1 MTLASKHFVRA
12 AIALA
17 LVAILIPYL
26 WRADVRNRTAE
37 LNKCHTERSRADDE
51 RYTATYCYGPGE
63 NVVLRLYRSSSM
75 NLLAE
80 RLFSY
85 PRDEPVRLTWDRDAV
100 VYDAAASDGDG
111 IITLPPSLIDRL
123 LAKLP

>member
-1 MTLASKHFVRA
+1 MRV
-12 AIALA
+12 AIAVA
-17 LVAILIPYL
+17 LVIMLIPYM
-26 WRADVRNRTAE
+26 WRADVRKRTTE
-37 LNKCHTERSRADDE
+37 LNKCHTERSRADNG

-63 NVVLRLYRSSSM
+63 DVVLRLYRSSSM

-85 PRDEPVRLTWDRDAV
+85 PRDEPVRLTWNRDAV
-100 VYDAAASDGDG
+100 VYDTAASDGDG

-123 LAKLP
+123 RAKLP